1 MKSRY
6 CRKVLTR
13 ETDSKGGQ
21 QSLGSWPVSLLAAG
35 LPLPPSA
42 LLMASRAP
50 PPQRWRAAGNGASS
64 TGLLHSG
71 AGCPGPSER
80 CESKARAAVCTP
92 PPYPP
97 ASSTLAA
104 DGQPKGSYA
113 ESLVDQN
120 VKLLTQWLLLSKV
133 SRTPPEELH
142 RET

>member
-6 CRKVLTR
+6 CSKVLTR

-42 LLMASRAP
+42 LLMASRGP
-50 PPQRWRAAGNGASS
+50 PRWRAAGNGASS

-80 CESKARAAVCTP
+80 CESKVSAAVCTP
-92 PPYPP
+92 PPCPP

-113 ESLVDQN
+113 GSLVDQN